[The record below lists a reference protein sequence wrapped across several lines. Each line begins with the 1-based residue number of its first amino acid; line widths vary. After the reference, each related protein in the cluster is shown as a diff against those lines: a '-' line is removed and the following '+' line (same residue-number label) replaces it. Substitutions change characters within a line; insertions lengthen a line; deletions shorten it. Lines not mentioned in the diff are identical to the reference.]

1 MTTTTNNEIKAH
13 FGRLLLDAYKA
24 KGLTRIDMA
33 KELGVDVRTI
43 TSYTQGD
50 ALPRVSKRENLERL
64 LGWREGVIREFLVEA
79 NSGKPLEQ
87 LNLKWA
93 TADVEP
99 DVLAGLSAEDL
110 ADELLRRLRNAES
123 RVRSLQRELDAVREE
138 VLSQPDYSLAAHT
151 AEPSMI
157 ERWRREAEESGHE
170 PA

>member
-1 MTTTTNNEIKAH
+1 MTTNDELKAH
-13 FGRLLLDAYKA
+13 LGQLILEGYKS
-24 KGLTRIDMA
+24 KGLTRIDVA
-33 KELGVDVRTI
+33 KELGVDVRSI

-50 ALPRVSKRENLERL
+50 AIPRVSKRQKLEAF
-64 LGWREGVIREFLVEA
+64 LGWRDGAIQEFIVEA
-79 NSGKPLEQ
+79 NSGTPLETF
-87 LNLKWA
+87 NLKWMGFGVES
-93 TADVEP
+93 DVM
-99 DVLAGLSAEDL
+99 AGLSADEL

-157 ERWRREAEESGHE
+157 ERWRREAEEAGHE